1 MKPCSPTA
9 FATEVWHRAT
19 KALVWHSSMYR
30 CKSALW
36 ILATKRIIIVHK
48 KAWGFASTAPRS
60 VHSVSCISCLWR
72 QLSRGSSR
80 VCVCVLRV
88 QLGKFVA
95 LTRFFQSPP
104 ALMGDTRSCVRRT
117 DPHKY
122 IFLSGSPGKLG
133 NLGRAASYCDPPYLH
148 SICWL

>member
-72 QLSRGSSR
+72 QSSRGSSR
-80 VCVCVLRV
+80 VCVCVCSASNWASLWHLRDSFRV
-88 QLGKFVA
+88 LRHSRATPEAVFAAQ
-95 LTRFFQSPP
+95 TH
-104 ALMGDTRSCVRRT
+104 TT
-117 DPHKY
+117 